1 MTPSSWD
8 NRAMQNA
15 SRCYI
20 EYIHKYWWI
29 LSISIVLYHLG
40 SHTFELLLKEFLT
53 QRMLKN
59 IPIWSHCLQRTRP
72 FRQTIFYRIVLI
84 RSLKNGPTPAP
95 FLIYFWS
102 FSNKQY
108 NFKTNQCE
116 KISCPSRIQRSDSN
130 PQPFKHES
138 SPKTTSLCPVFSLSK
153 QNKKI
158 CHIFVISLILN
169 IMIINY
175 VSY

>member
-1 MTPSSWD
+1 
-8 NRAMQNA
+8 
-15 SRCYI
+15 
-20 EYIHKYWWI
+20 
-29 LSISIVLYHLG
+29 
-40 SHTFELLLKEFLT
+40 
-53 QRMLKN
+53 MLKN

-116 KISCPSRIQRSDSN
+116 KISCPSSIQRSDSN

-158 CHIFVISLILN
+158 CHIFTSRTRFDFEQHSKYTWGQFLFWGEAG
-169 IMIINY
+169 
-175 VSY
+175 SGTSSK